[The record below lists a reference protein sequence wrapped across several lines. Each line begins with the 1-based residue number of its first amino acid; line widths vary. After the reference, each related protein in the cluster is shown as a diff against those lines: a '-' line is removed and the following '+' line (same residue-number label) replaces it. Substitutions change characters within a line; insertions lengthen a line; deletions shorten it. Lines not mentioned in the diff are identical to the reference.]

1 MPIPGIMS
9 ESLADHTPTL
19 ETADRLASL
28 GRLVASAAHEI
39 NNPITY
45 VLANLAELDGL
56 CGAMREAVL
65 GYRAALE
72 GRDDEARTRDL
83 EAKIENAGGLELID
97 ELIADASE
105 GAERIRGVVRD
116 LLSLAHPP
124 APACEPIDVHELLD
138 STLRIVHRDLVQ
150 SAELE
155 RSYAATGRPSGDRA
169 RLGQVFLNLISN
181 AIHACTPDSPD
192 LDSQDEDSEHRI
204 VIRTRDAG
212 ECFEIEVEDSGAG
225 VLPEIESKLFTPF
238 FTTKREGRGTGLGL
252 FISREIVGQHHGT
265 LTFRRGEGGGTIFR
279 VRLPRIAE
287 DV

>member
-1 MPIPGIMS
+1 M
-9 ESLADHTPTL
+9 
-19 ETADRLASL
+19 
-28 GRLVASAAHEI
+28 
-39 NNPITY
+39 
-45 VLANLAELDGL
+45 
-56 CGAMREAVL
+56 
-65 GYRAALE
+65 
-72 GRDDEARTRDL
+72 
-83 EAKIENAGGLELID
+83 
-97 ELIADASE
+97 
-105 GAERIRGVVRD
+105 
-116 LLSLAHPP
+116 
-124 APACEPIDVHELLD
+124 
-138 STLRIVHRDLVQ
+138 HRDLVQ

-181 AIHACTPDSPD
+181 AIHACTP
-192 LDSQDEDSEHRI
+192 DEDSEHRI